1 MPSLRLHAVAV
12 CFALL
17 PLAAQDANRVP
28 PFVLT
33 AGPTTFDELVPRAA
47 AYLGWN
53 VVVTDQDLGKAG
65 TVTLQQPI
73 RVDAAGCADL
83 LTTLLWSRGLALTPL
98 DVGKHLYEVV
108 AAEGP
113 KAPTIMGRSLHLT
126 PEEVLAKPNLRMFV
140 TTIVRVQHLNALGVN
155 NALRQF
161 YASSGNNRPGAGV
174 ILGSTGSNSSM
185 ILAGMQNEVAN
196 ALRLLAKADQHA
208 EKEPQPELAERL
220 QRLEAKVARLEAAA
234 KKDEPQDSAATRK

>member
-1 MPSLRLHAVAV
+1 M
-12 CFALL
+12 
-17 PLAAQDANRVP
+17 P

-53 VVVTDQDLGKAG
+53 VVTTDQELGKAG

-113 KAPTIMGRSLHLT
+113 KATTIMSRSLHLT
-126 PEEVLAKPNLRMFV
+126 PEEVLAKPNLRLFV
-140 TTIVRVQHLNALGVN
+140 TTIVRVQHLNAVGAN
-155 NALRQF
+155 NALRPF
-161 YASSGNNRPGAGV
+161 YSYNGNNRPGTGL
-174 ILGSTGSNSSM
+174 ILGSTGSNSSV

-196 ALRLLAKADQHA
+196 ALLLLAKADQHA

-234 KKDEPQDSAATRK
+234 KKDEPQDPAATRK